1 MDNKIKVMHIAQAA
15 GGVSR
20 YLETMLKYFDRERF
34 ENILVCS
41 NDYSLSDFEGLVD
54 AVEFV
59 DMQRE
64 IGFSDLKTAFKI
76 RRLIK
81 KYRPDVVYA
90 HSSKAGASARLG
102 NLFIKN
108 KLIYNPH
115 GWAFNMK
122 VSPKKQKLLA
132 RLERIMAH
140 FSDKIVCISEA
151 ERKDALKRKICKSEK
166 LRVILNGIDIAG
178 YKGVEAV
185 KRSALKI
192 PEDAYVVGM
201 VGRIS
206 EQKAPDVFIEA
217 AGIIKKEIPNAFF
230 IIVGDGDMRAEIE
243 GLAEENG
250 LGGSLMIT
258 GWTDNVKD
266 YVYSFDTA
274 VLLSRWEGFG
284 LVLPEYMISKKPV
297 VACAVDAIPEIVHD
311 GETGLLVAPD
321 DPGAAAEAVLRIYR
335 DKALKERL
343 IENGYK
349 CAAEKYDVKRVAE
362 QTSELIQ
369 ELLSE

>member
-20 YLETMLKYFDRERF
+20 YLETMLKYSDRERF

-122 VSPKKQKLLA
+122 VSSKKKKILA
-132 RLERIMAH
+132 LLERIMAH

-151 ERKDALKRKICKSEK
+151 ERGDALKHKICKPEK
-166 LRVILNGIDIAG
+166 LRVILNGIDIDG
-178 YKGVEAV
+178 YTGKKAPG
-185 KRSALKI
+185 KSALGI
-192 PEDAYVVGM
+192 PGDAYVVGM

-206 EQKAPDVFIEA
+206 EQKAPDVFIKA
-217 AGIIKKEIPNAFF
+217 AGIIKKEIPNAYF
-230 IIVGDGDMRAEIE
+230 IIVGDGEQRNEIE
-243 GLAEENG
+243 ALANKCVIG
-250 LGGSLMIT
+250 NSLMIT
-258 GWTDNVKD
+258 GWTDNAAD
-266 YVYSFDTA
+266 YVAEFDTA

-284 LVLPEYMISKKPV
+284 LVLPEYMVSKKPV
-297 VACAVDAIPEIVHD
+297 VACAVDAIPEIVRD
-311 GETGLLVAPD
+311 GENGLLVEPD
-321 DPGAAAEAVLRIYR
+321 NPEAAAEAVLRVYR
-335 DKALKERL
+335 DKNLAERL

-349 CAAEKYDVKRVAE
+349 CAVEKYDVKRAAE
-362 QTSELIQ
+362 ETRSLIEELI
-369 ELLSE
+369 SK